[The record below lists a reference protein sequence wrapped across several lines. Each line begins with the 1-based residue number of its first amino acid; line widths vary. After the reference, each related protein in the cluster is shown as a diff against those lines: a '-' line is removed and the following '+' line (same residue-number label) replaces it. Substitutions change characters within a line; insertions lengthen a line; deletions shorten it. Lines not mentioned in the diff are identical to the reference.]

1 MREIA
6 RRDSPVWTIH
16 EATGGE
22 PQRSLRMRNVA
33 MPMGLASELRA
44 VFRTGQACW
53 GTACMVRGQDA
64 LGFSAVEVQFMI
76 GLSDHMRTGFVAHCF
91 SMPHKP
97 TNPAALR
104 LLA

>member
-1 MREIA
+1 MLDYDLEGEDFATMREIA

-53 GTACMVRGQDA
+53 GTPAW
-64 LGFSAVEVQFMI
+64 SAA
-76 GLSDHMRTGFVAHCF
+76 R
-91 SMPHKP
+91 MPSAFPPLKSSS
-97 TNPAALR
+97 
-104 LLA
+104 